1 MKGGQEIS
9 HQRFRPPR
17 QMTFQQLAGLLRACG
32 PAQIAVQNPATWSGK
47 TAGECPQQG
56 WLVEMVQHAVA
67 DDQIGT
73 SDQLRQNASL
83 QILQRGMS
91 PAHRQTVGGR
101 ALSRNRQHGSS
112 TVHPHNLSVG
122 MRRRQRQC
130 DVARPATK
138 IDEQRRWRQCRG
150 TRQQGLNQ
158 RKRAAISIAEIRL
171 RIGLN
176 LLRII
181 HEFRL
186 RDTLHGKE
194 AENTSL
200 SRTLPMVE
208 NRPC

>member
-1 MKGGQEIS
+1 
-9 HQRFRPPR
+9 
-17 QMTFQQLAGLLRACG
+17 
-32 PAQIAVQNPATWSGK
+32 
-47 TAGECPQQG
+47 
-56 WLVEMVQHAVA
+56 
-67 DDQIGT
+67 
-73 SDQLRQNASL
+73 
-83 QILQRGMS
+83 
-91 PAHRQTVGGR
+91 
-101 ALSRNRQHGSS
+101 
-112 TVHPHNLSVG
+112 

-194 AENTSL
+194 AENNSL